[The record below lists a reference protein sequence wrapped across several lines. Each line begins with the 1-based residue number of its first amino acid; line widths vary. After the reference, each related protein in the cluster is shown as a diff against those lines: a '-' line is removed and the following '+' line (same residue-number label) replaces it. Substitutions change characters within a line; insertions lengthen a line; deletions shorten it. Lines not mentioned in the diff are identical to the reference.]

1 MNKALD
7 IIPECFVDTNLVGWL
22 LGKGVNHQHG
32 CNNVTAVMQNA
43 KLKDAFAI
51 GIVDDDKR
59 KSKYVDVFERV
70 AATNHLEIRKHPDK
84 PHFLI
89 FVKKAAEDF
98 IISAANEI
106 GYDLACNNLS
116 NDLEELKKTTKT
128 CQSNEDKN
136 LRKAFAA
143 LGNSSEVK
151 IFKNILKYLEGH
163 KYDAEVNVIKNI
175 FADADFYIWNLPHE
189 NEGAK

>member
-7 IIPECFVDTNLVGWL
+7 IIPECYVDTNLVGWL

-59 KSKYVDVFERV
+59 KSKYVEDFKMIAV
-70 AATNHLEIRKHPDK
+70 TNHLEIRKHPDK
-84 PHFLI
+84 SHFFIL
-89 FVKKAAEDF
+89 VKKAAEDF
-98 IISAANEI
+98 ILSAANEI
-106 GYDLACNNLS
+106 GCNLADKGLS
-116 NDLEELKKTTKT
+116 NDLEELKKTTKN
-128 CQSNEDKN
+128 CESNIDPH
-136 LRKAFAA
+136 LRNAFAA
-143 LGNSSEVK
+143 ISKSSEMK

-163 KYDAEVNVIKNI
+163 KYDADENVICNI
-175 FADADFYIWNLPHE
+175 FADPDFNIWNTM
-189 NEGAK
+189 